1 VALLPGV
8 SRPTVCCAAPGIEA
22 QVADY
27 RADIID
33 VDGRVVRAI
42 DLVCPADEVAKEH
55 ARSLVDGHDV
65 ELWYGSRMVA
75 KFRAKAVKAPCQLR
89 DRV

>member
-1 VALLPGV
+1 MLP
-8 SRPTVCCAAPGIEA
+8 AP

-27 RADIID
+27 RADIVD
-33 VDGRVVRAI
+33 VDGRIVRAI
-42 DLVCPADEVAKEH
+42 DLMGPGDEVAKEH

-75 KFRAKAVKAPCQLR
+75 KFKHKPK
-89 DRV
+89 